1 MISIGPPSAMAAAF
15 GARASTLSTWALIS
29 MFRAIGPLTTKLTSG
44 RVKPRST
51 LKKHERALITVARAN
66 LDPSVSGVEGASG
79 SIGNDALQAP
89 RQRKPGFQ
97 RRQEHSAYS
106 LAFEFRVDIDVMD
119 EGIRYIDGQDPDETT
134 FRVMANEYGLA
145 L

>member
-1 MISIGPPSAMAAAF
+1 MISIGPSSAMAAAF
-15 GARASTLSTWALIS
+15 GASASMLSTWALIS

-89 RQRKPGFQ
+89 RQRKPGLQ
-97 RRQEHSAYS
+97 RGQERSPYS
-106 LAFEFRVDIDVMD
+106 LALELRVDIDMMD
-119 EGIRYIDGQDPDETT
+119 EGLRHPHRQEAHETT
-134 FRVMANEYGLA
+134 FWAVTNEYG
-145 L
+145 